1 MTTREEWIAGARPK
15 TLAAAIAP
23 VLVGTAFA
31 GYNANALN
39 FFLAIIVGVGLQ
51 VGVNYANDYSDGIKG
66 TDKDRVGPMRLVG
79 SGAASPEAV
88 KRAAIIA
95 IAIAALAGLLLAA
108 RSSLI
113 LIGIGALAIV
123 AAWTYTGGPK
133 PYGYFALGEVSVFIF
148 FGLVATLGT
157 YYAHVDSLSFE
168 VILASFA
175 MGSLACTILV
185 LNNLRDLEKDK
196 AAGKITLAVKIGD
209 SQTRRFYQG
218 LIFTPL
224 LIALALVPTSFYF
237 LLAFLALPQILK
249 VASSIRT
256 GASGSALIEL
266 LERTGKIQI
275 IYSLAISL
283 ASLLY
288 AR

>member
-15 TLAAAIAP
+15 TLPAAIAP

-31 GYNANALN
+31 GYNANAVN
-39 FFLAIIVGVGLQ
+39 FFLALVVGVALQ

-79 SGAASPEAV
+79 SGAATPEAV
-88 KRAAIIA
+88 KRAALIA
-95 IAIAALAGLLLAA
+95 IAIAAIAGVLLAA
-108 RSSLI
+108 RSSWI
-113 LIGIGALAIV
+113 LIALGVLSII

-157 YYAHVDSLSFE
+157 YFAHVGSLSFE
-168 VILASFA
+168 VLLASFA
-175 MGSLACTILV
+175 MGCLACAILV

-196 AAGKITLAVKIGD
+196 LAGKITLAVKIGH
-209 SQTRRFYQG
+209 SQTRRFYQA
-218 LIFTPL
+218 LLFTPL
-224 LIALALVPTSFYF
+224 LIAIALVPTSFYF

-249 VASSIRT
+249 VTASIRT

>member
-39 FFLAIIVGVGLQ
+39 FFLALIVGVGLQ

-79 SGAASPEAV
+79 SGVASPEAV
-88 KRAAIIA
+88 KRAAVIA
-95 IAIAALAGLLLAA
+95 IGVAAIAGVILAA
-108 RSSLI
+108 RTSWI
-113 LIGIGALAIV
+113 LIGVGALAIV

-157 YYAHVDSLSFE
+157 YYAHVGSLSLE

-175 MGSLACTILV
+175 MGSLACAILV

-249 VASSIRT
+249 VAASVRT

>member
-15 TLAAAIAP
+15 TLPAAIAP

-31 GYNANALN
+31 GYNANAVN
-39 FFLAIIVGVGLQ
+39 FFLALVVGVALQ

-79 SGAASPEAV
+79 SGAATPEAV
-88 KRAAIIA
+88 KRAALIA
-95 IAIAALAGLLLAA
+95 IAIAVVAGVSLAA
-108 RSSLI
+108 RSSWI
-113 LIGIGALAIV
+113 LIALGALSII

-157 YYAHVDSLSFE
+157 YFAHVGSLSFE
-168 VILASFA
+168 VLLASFA
-175 MGSLACTILV
+175 MGCLACAILV

-196 AAGKITLAVKIGD
+196 LAGKITLAVKIGH
-209 SQTRRFYQG
+209 SQTRRFYQA
-218 LIFTPL
+218 LLFTPL

-249 VASSIRT
+249 VTASIRT

>member
-15 TLAAAIAP
+15 TLPAAIAP

-31 GYNANALN
+31 GYNANAVN
-39 FFLAIIVGVGLQ
+39 FFLALVVGVALQ

-79 SGAASPEAV
+79 SGAATPEAV
-88 KRAAIIA
+88 KRAALIA
-95 IAIAALAGLLLAA
+95 IAIAVVAGVSLAA
-108 RSSLI
+108 RSSWI
-113 LIGIGALAIV
+113 LIALGALSII

-157 YYAHVDSLSFE
+157 YYAHVGSLSFE
-168 VILASFA
+168 VLLASFA
-175 MGSLACTILV
+175 MGCLACAILV

-196 AAGKITLAVKIGD
+196 LAGKITLAVKIGH
-209 SQTRRFYQG
+209 SQTRRFYQA
-218 LIFTPL
+218 LLFTPL

-249 VASSIRT
+249 VTASIRT

>member
-39 FFLAIIVGVGLQ
+39 FFLALIVGVGLQ
-51 VGVNYANDYSDGIKG
+51 VGVNYANDYSDGTKG

-79 SGAASPEAV
+79 SGVASPEAV
-88 KRAAIIA
+88 KRAAVIA
-95 IAIAALAGLLLAA
+95 IGVAAIAGVILAA
-108 RSSLI
+108 RTSWV
-113 LIGIGALAIV
+113 LIGVGALAIV

-157 YYAHVDSLSFE
+157 YYAHVGSLSLE

-175 MGSLACTILV
+175 MGSLACAILV

-249 VASSIRT
+249 VAASVRT

>member
-15 TLAAAIAP
+15 TLPAAIAP

-31 GYNANALN
+31 GYNANAVN
-39 FFLAIIVGVGLQ
+39 FFLALIVGVALQ
-51 VGVNYANDYSDGIKG
+51 VGVNYANDYSDGVKG

-79 SGAASPEAV
+79 SGAATPEAV
-88 KRAAIIA
+88 KRAALIA
-95 IAIAALAGLLLAA
+95 IAIAVVAGVSLAA
-108 RSSLI
+108 RSSWI
-113 LIGIGALAIV
+113 LIALGALSII

-157 YYAHVDSLSFE
+157 YYAHVGSLSFE
-168 VILASFA
+168 VLLASFA
-175 MGSLACTILV
+175 MGCLACAILV

-196 AAGKITLAVKIGD
+196 LAGKITLAVKIGD

-218 LIFTPL
+218 LVFTPL

-249 VASSIRT
+249 VTASIRT

>member
-15 TLAAAIAP
+15 TLAAAFAP

-39 FFLAIIVGVGLQ
+39 FSLALIVGVGLQ
-51 VGVNYANDYSDGIKG
+51 VGVNYANDYSDGVKG
-66 TDKDRVGPMRLVG
+66 TDNDRVGPMRLVG

-88 KRAAIIA
+88 KRAAVIA
-95 IAIAALAGLLLAA
+95 IGFAAIAGVLLAA
-108 RSSLI
+108 RSSWI

-133 PYGYFALGEVSVFIF
+133 PYGYFALGEVSVFVF

-175 MGSLACTILV
+175 MGSLACAILV

-218 LIFTPL
+218 LVFTPL

-249 VASSIRT
+249 VAASIRT
-256 GASGSALIEL
+256 GASGSTLIEL

>member
-15 TLAAAIAP
+15 TLPAAIAP

-31 GYNANALN
+31 GYNANAVN
-39 FFLAIIVGVGLQ
+39 FFLALIVGVALQ

-79 SGAASPEAV
+79 SGAATPEAV
-88 KRAAIIA
+88 KRAALIA
-95 IAIAALAGLLLAA
+95 IAIAVVAGVSLAA
-108 RSSLI
+108 RSSWI
-113 LIGIGALAIV
+113 LIALGALSII

-157 YYAHVDSLSFE
+157 YFAHVGSLSFE
-168 VILASFA
+168 VLLASFA
-175 MGSLACTILV
+175 MGCLACAILV

-196 AAGKITLAVKIGD
+196 LAGKITLAVKIGH
-209 SQTRRFYQG
+209 SQTRRFYQA
-218 LIFTPL
+218 LLFTPL
-224 LIALALVPTSFYF
+224 LIAIALVPTSFYF

-249 VASSIRT
+249 VTASIRT

-275 IYSLAISL
+275 IYSIAISL

>member
-1 MTTREEWIAGARPK
+1 
-15 TLAAAIAP
+15 
-23 VLVGTAFA
+23 
-31 GYNANALN
+31 
-39 FFLAIIVGVGLQ
+39 
-51 VGVNYANDYSDGIKG
+51 
-66 TDKDRVGPMRLVG
+66 
-79 SGAASPEAV
+79 
-88 KRAAIIA
+88 
-95 IAIAALAGLLLAA
+95 
-108 RSSLI
+108 
-113 LIGIGALAIV
+113 
-123 AAWTYTGGPK
+123 
-133 PYGYFALGEVSVFIF
+133 
-148 FGLVATLGT
+148 
-157 YYAHVDSLSFE
+157 
-168 VILASFA
+168 
-175 MGSLACTILV
+175 MGSLACAILV

-196 AAGKITLAVKIGD
+196 SAGKITLAVKIGD

-249 VASSIRT
+249 VAASVRT

>member
-15 TLAAAIAP
+15 TLPAAIAP

-31 GYNANALN
+31 GYNANAVN
-39 FFLAIIVGVGLQ
+39 FFLALIVGVALQ
-51 VGVNYANDYSDGIKG
+51 VGVNYANDYSDGVKG

-79 SGAASPEAV
+79 SGAATPEAV
-88 KRAAIIA
+88 KRAALIA
-95 IAIAALAGLLLAA
+95 IAIAVVAGVSLAA
-108 RSSLI
+108 RSSWI
-113 LIGIGALAIV
+113 LIALGALSII

-157 YYAHVDSLSFE
+157 YFAHVGSLSFE
-168 VILASFA
+168 VLLASFA
-175 MGSLACTILV
+175 MGCLACAILV

-196 AAGKITLAVKIGD
+196 LAGKITLAVKIGD

-218 LIFTPL
+218 LVFTPL

-249 VASSIRT
+249 VTASIRT

>member
-1 MTTREEWIAGARPK
+1 M
-15 TLAAAIAP
+15 
-23 VLVGTAFA
+23 
-31 GYNANALN
+31 N
-39 FFLAIIVGVGLQ
+39 FFLALVVGVALQ
-51 VGVNYANDYSDGIKG
+51 VGVNYANDYSDGVKG

-79 SGAASPEAV
+79 SGAATPEAV
-88 KRAAIIA
+88 KRAALIA
-95 IAIAALAGLLLAA
+95 IAIAAIAGVLLAA
-108 RSSLI
+108 RSSWI
-113 LIGIGALAIV
+113 LIALGALSII

-157 YYAHVDSLSFE
+157 YYAHVGSISFE
-168 VILASFA
+168 VLLASFA
-175 MGSLACTILV
+175 MGCLACAILV

-196 AAGKITLAVKIGD
+196 LAGKITLAVKIGH
-209 SQTRRFYQG
+209 SQTRRLYQA
-218 LIFTPL
+218 LLFTPL
-224 LIALALVPTSFYF
+224 LIAIALVPTSFYF

-249 VASSIRT
+249 VTASIRT

>member
-15 TLAAAIAP
+15 TLPAAIAP

-31 GYNANALN
+31 GYNANAVN
-39 FFLAIIVGVGLQ
+39 FFLALVVGVALQ
-51 VGVNYANDYSDGIKG
+51 VGVNYANDYSDGVKG

-79 SGAASPEAV
+79 SGAATPEAV
-88 KRAAIIA
+88 KRAALIA
-95 IAIAALAGLLLAA
+95 IAIAVVAGVSLAA
-108 RSSLI
+108 RSSWI
-113 LIGIGALAIV
+113 LIALGALSII

-157 YYAHVDSLSFE
+157 YFAHVGSLSFE
-168 VILASFA
+168 VLLASFA
-175 MGSLACTILV
+175 MGCLACAILV

-196 AAGKITLAVKIGD
+196 LAGKITLAVKIGH
-209 SQTRRFYQG
+209 SQTRRFYQA
-218 LIFTPL
+218 LLFTPL
-224 LIALALVPTSFYF
+224 LIAIALVPTSFYF

-249 VASSIRT
+249 VTASIRT

>member
-39 FFLAIIVGVGLQ
+39 FFLALIVGVGLQ

-95 IAIAALAGLLLAA
+95 IAIAALAGVLLAA

-175 MGSLACTILV
+175 MGSLACAILV

-196 AAGKITLAVKIGD
+196 SAGKITLAVKIGD

-249 VASSIRT
+249 VAALIRT

>member
-39 FFLAIIVGVGLQ
+39 FFLALIVGVGLQ
-51 VGVNYANDYSDGIKG
+51 VGVNYANDYSDGTKG

-79 SGAASPEAV
+79 SGVASPEAV
-88 KRAAIIA
+88 KRAAVIA
-95 IAIAALAGLLLAA
+95 IAITALAGVILAA
-108 RSSLI
+108 RSSWI
-113 LIGIGALAIV
+113 LIGVGALAIV

-157 YYAHVDSLSFE
+157 YYAHVSSLSLE

-175 MGSLACTILV
+175 MGSLACAILV

-249 VASSIRT
+249 VTASIRT

>member
-15 TLAAAIAP
+15 TLAAAISP

-39 FFLAIIVGVGLQ
+39 FFLALIVGVGLQ

-66 TDKDRVGPMRLVG
+66 TDKDRIGPMRLVG
-79 SGAASPEAV
+79 SGAATPEAV
-88 KRAAIIA
+88 KRAALIA

-108 RSSLI
+108 RSSWI
-113 LIGIGALAIV
+113 LLALGALSII

-157 YYAHVDSLSFE
+157 YFAHVGSLSFE
-168 VILASFA
+168 VILASFS
-175 MGSLACTILV
+175 MGSLACAILV

-196 AAGKITLAVKIGD
+196 SAGKITLAVKIGD
-209 SQTRRFYQG
+209 SQTRRFFQG
-218 LIFTPL
+218 LLFAPL
-224 LIALALVPTSFYF
+224 VISIALVSTSFFF
-237 LLAFLALPQILK
+237 LFAFLALPQVLK
-249 VASSIRT
+249 VASSIRS

-275 IYSLAISL
+275 IYALAISL

>member
-15 TLAAAIAP
+15 TLPAAIAP

-31 GYNANALN
+31 GYNANAVN
-39 FFLAIIVGVGLQ
+39 FFLALIVGVALQ
-51 VGVNYANDYSDGIKG
+51 VGVNYANDYSDGVKG

-79 SGAASPEAV
+79 SGAATPEAV
-88 KRAAIIA
+88 KRAALIA
-95 IAIAALAGLLLAA
+95 IAIAVVAGVSLAA
-108 RSSLI
+108 RSSWMLI
-113 LIGIGALAIV
+113 ALGALSII

-157 YYAHVDSLSFE
+157 YFAHVGSLSFE
-168 VILASFA
+168 VLLASFA
-175 MGSLACTILV
+175 MGCLASAILV

-196 AAGKITLAVKIGD
+196 LAGKITLAVKIGH
-209 SQTRRFYQG
+209 SQTRRFYQA
-218 LIFTPL
+218 LLFTPL
-224 LIALALVPTSFYF
+224 LIAIALVPTSFYF

-249 VASSIRT
+249 VTASIRT

>member
-15 TLAAAIAP
+15 TLPAAIAP

-31 GYNANALN
+31 GYNANAVN
-39 FFLAIIVGVGLQ
+39 FFLALVVGVALQ
-51 VGVNYANDYSDGIKG
+51 VGVNYANDYSDGVKG

-79 SGAASPEAV
+79 SGAATPEAV
-88 KRAAIIA
+88 KRAALIA
-95 IAIAALAGLLLAA
+95 IAIAVVAGVSLAA
-108 RSSLI
+108 RSSWI
-113 LIGIGALAIV
+113 LIALGALSII

-157 YYAHVDSLSFE
+157 YFAHVGSLSFE
-168 VILASFA
+168 VLLASFA
-175 MGSLACTILV
+175 MGCLACAILV

-196 AAGKITLAVKIGD
+196 LAGKITLAVKIGD

-224 LIALALVPTSFYF
+224 LIAIALVPTSFYF

-249 VASSIRT
+249 VTASIRT

>member
-15 TLAAAIAP
+15 TLPAAIAP

-31 GYNANALN
+31 GYNANAVN
-39 FFLAIIVGVGLQ
+39 FFLALIVGVALQ

-79 SGAASPEAV
+79 SGAATPEAV
-88 KRAAIIA
+88 KRAALMA
-95 IAIAALAGLLLAA
+95 IAIAAIAGVSLAA
-108 RSSLI
+108 RSSWI
-113 LIGIGALAIV
+113 LIALGALSII

-157 YYAHVDSLSFE
+157 YFAHVGSLSFE
-168 VILASFA
+168 VLLASFA
-175 MGSLACTILV
+175 MGCLACAILV

-196 AAGKITLAVKIGD
+196 LAGKITLAVKIGH

-218 LIFTPL
+218 LVFTPL

-249 VASSIRT
+249 VTASIRT

>member
-39 FFLAIIVGVGLQ
+39 FFLALIVGVGLQ

>member
-31 GYNANALN
+31 GYNANALK
-39 FFLAIIVGVGLQ
+39 FFLALIVGVGLQ

-88 KRAAIIA
+88 KRAAVIA
-95 IAIAALAGLLLAA
+95 IGIAALAGVILAA
-108 RSSLI
+108 RSSWI

>member
-15 TLAAAIAP
+15 TLPAAIAP

-31 GYNANALN
+31 GYNANAVN
-39 FFLAIIVGVGLQ
+39 FFLALVVGVALQ

-79 SGAASPEAV
+79 SGAATPEAV
-88 KRAAIIA
+88 QRAAVIA
-95 IAIAALAGLLLAA
+95 IAIAVVAGVSLAA
-108 RSSLI
+108 RSSWI
-113 LIGIGALAIV
+113 LIALGALSII

-157 YYAHVDSLSFE
+157 YFTHVGSISFE
-168 VILASFA
+168 VLLASFA
-175 MGSLACTILV
+175 MGCLASAILV

-196 AAGKITLAVKIGD
+196 LAGKITLAVKIGD
-209 SQTRRFYQG
+209 SQTRRLYQA
-218 LIFTPL
+218 LLFTPL
-224 LIALALVPTSFYF
+224 LIAIALVPTSFYF

-249 VASSIRT
+249 VTASIRT

>member
-15 TLAAAIAP
+15 TLPAAIAP

-31 GYNANALN
+31 GYNANAVN
-39 FFLAIIVGVGLQ
+39 FFLALVVGVALQ

-79 SGAASPEAV
+79 SGAATPEAV
-88 KRAAIIA
+88 KRAALIA
-95 IAIAALAGLLLAA
+95 IAIAVVAGVSLAA
-108 RSSLI
+108 RSSWI
-113 LIGIGALAIV
+113 LIALGALSII

-157 YYAHVDSLSFE
+157 YYAHVGSLSFE
-168 VILASFA
+168 VLLASFA
-175 MGSLACTILV
+175 MGCLACAILV

-196 AAGKITLAVKIGD
+196 LAGKITLAVKIGD
-209 SQTRRFYQG
+209 SQTRRFYQA
-218 LIFTPL
+218 LLFTPL
-224 LIALALVPTSFYF
+224 LIAIALVPTSFYF

-249 VASSIRT
+249 VTASIRT

>member
-39 FFLAIIVGVGLQ
+39 FFLALVVGVGLQ

-88 KRAAIIA
+88 KRAAVIA
-95 IAIAALAGLLLAA
+95 IGVAAIAGVLLAA
-108 RSSLI
+108 RSSWI
-113 LIGIGALAIV
+113 LIGVGALAIV

-175 MGSLACTILV
+175 MGSLACAILV

-196 AAGKITLAVKIGD
+196 SAGKITLAVKIGD

-249 VASSIRT
+249 VAASIRT
-256 GASGSALIEL
+256 GASGSVLIEL

>member
-15 TLAAAIAP
+15 TLPAAIAP

-31 GYNANALN
+31 GYNANAVN
-39 FFLAIIVGVGLQ
+39 FFLALVVGVALQ

-79 SGAASPEAV
+79 SGAATPEAV
-88 KRAAIIA
+88 KRAALIA
-95 IAIAALAGLLLAA
+95 IAIAVVAGVSLAA
-108 RSSLI
+108 RSSWI
-113 LIGIGALAIV
+113 LIALGALSII

-157 YYAHVDSLSFE
+157 YFTHVGSISFE
-168 VILASFA
+168 VLLASFA
-175 MGSLACTILV
+175 MGCLASAILV

-196 AAGKITLAVKIGD
+196 LAGKITLAVKIGD
-209 SQTRRFYQG
+209 SQTRRLYQA
-218 LIFTPL
+218 LLFTPL
-224 LIALALVPTSFYF
+224 LIAIALVPTSFYF

-249 VASSIRT
+249 VTASIRT

>member
-39 FFLAIIVGVGLQ
+39 FFLALIVGVGLQ
-51 VGVNYANDYSDGIKG
+51 VGVNYANDYSDGTKG

-79 SGAASPEAV
+79 SGVASPEAV
-88 KRAAIIA
+88 KRAAVIA
-95 IAIAALAGLLLAA
+95 IGVAAIAGVILAA
-108 RSSLI
+108 RTSWI
-113 LIGIGALAIV
+113 LIGVGALAIV

-157 YYAHVDSLSFE
+157 YYAHVGSLSLE

-175 MGSLACTILV
+175 MGSLACAILV
-185 LNNLRDLEKDK
+185 LNNLRDSEKDK

-249 VASSIRT
+249 VAASVRT

>member
-15 TLAAAIAP
+15 TLPAAIAP

-31 GYNANALN
+31 GYNANAVN
-39 FFLAIIVGVGLQ
+39 FFLALVVGVALQ

-79 SGAASPEAV
+79 SGAATPEAV
-88 KRAAIIA
+88 KRAALIA
-95 IAIAALAGLLLAA
+95 IAIAVVAGVSLAA
-108 RSSLI
+108 RSSWI
-113 LIGIGALAIV
+113 LIALGALSII

-157 YYAHVDSLSFE
+157 YFAHVGSLSFE
-168 VILASFA
+168 VLLASFA
-175 MGSLACTILV
+175 MGCLASAILV

-196 AAGKITLAVKIGD
+196 LAGKITLAVKIGH
-209 SQTRRFYQG
+209 SQTRRFYQA
-218 LIFTPL
+218 LLFTPL
-224 LIALALVPTSFYF
+224 LIAIALVPTSFYF

-249 VASSIRT
+249 VTASIRT

-275 IYSLAISL
+275 IYSIAISL

>member
-15 TLAAAIAP
+15 TLAAAVAP

-31 GYNANALN
+31 GYNTDALN
-39 FFLAIIVGVGLQ
+39 FFLALIVGVGLQ

-79 SGAASPEAV
+79 SGAASPETV
-88 KRAAIIA
+88 KRAAVIA
-95 IAIAALAGLLLAA
+95 IGVAAIAGVLLAA

-113 LIGIGALAIV
+113 LIGVGAIAIV

-175 MGSLACTILV
+175 MGSLACAIIV

-196 AAGKITLAVKIGD
+196 SAGKMTLAVKIGD

-249 VASSIRT
+249 VAASIRT

>member
-15 TLAAAIAP
+15 TLPAAIAP

-31 GYNANALN
+31 GYNANAVN
-39 FFLAIIVGVGLQ
+39 FFLALVVGVALQ

-79 SGAASPEAV
+79 SGAATPEAV
-88 KRAAIIA
+88 KRAALIA
-95 IAIAALAGLLLAA
+95 IAIAVVAGVSLAA
-108 RSSLI
+108 RSSWI
-113 LIGIGALAIV
+113 LIALGALSII

-157 YYAHVDSLSFE
+157 YFAHVGSLSFE
-168 VILASFA
+168 VLLASFA
-175 MGSLACTILV
+175 MGCLACAILV

-196 AAGKITLAVKIGD
+196 LAGKITLAVKIGD

-249 VASSIRT
+249 VTASIRT

>member
-31 GYNANALN
+31 GYNADALN
-39 FFLAIIVGVGLQ
+39 FFLALVVGVGLQ
-51 VGVNYANDYSDGIKG
+51 VGVNYANDFSDGIKG

-79 SGAASPEAV
+79 SGAAGPEAV
-88 KRAAIIA
+88 KRAAVIA
-95 IAIAALAGLLLAA
+95 IGVAAIAGVFLAA
-108 RSSLI
+108 RSSWI
-113 LIGIGALAIV
+113 LIGIGAFAIV

-157 YYAHVDSLSFE
+157 YYAHVGSLSLE
-168 VILASFA
+168 VVLASFA
-175 MGSLACTILV
+175 MGSLACAILV
-185 LNNLRDLEKDK
+185 LNNLRDLERDK
-196 AAGKITLAVKIGD
+196 TAGKITLAVKIGD
-209 SQTRRFYQG
+209 SQTRRLYQG
-218 LIFTPL
+218 LIFTPI

-237 LLAFLALPQILK
+237 LLAFLTLPQIFK
-249 VASSIRT
+249 VAASIRT
-256 GASGSALIEL
+256 GVSGSALIEL